1 MKVVVGSK
9 NPVKLNATRN
19 ILEKIYDDLEV
30 SSVDVDSGVP
40 DQPFGLDE
48 TIKGA
53 VNRAKNAFSEGI

>member
-1 MKVVVGSK
+1 MKVIVGSS

-19 ILEKIYDDLEV
+19 ILTKIYGQVEI
-30 SSVDVDSGVP
+30 SSKDVDSGVP

-53 VNRAKNAFSEGI
+53 INRAKKCIF